1 MAIYHFKPPWQ
12 NTNRNEIDKKLTKFL
27 VKILEDKDM
36 TVVASILTVVVFGAI
51 VKAEV
56 EKYVNVAEAL
66 AM

>member
-1 MAIYHFKPPWQ
+1 
-12 NTNRNEIDKKLTKFL
+12 
-27 VKILEDKDM
+27 M
-36 TVVASILTVVVFGAI
+36 TVVASILAVVVFGAI